1 MVRGGLELKFR
12 INPSISDKITSM
24 PKFEF
29 LLSEFV
35 NIALFLACL
44 WHAARQGRSRVLEL
58 LASLVYGVALEWMT
72 IKLVEPY
79 EYGRFLIMIDT
90 APLAIGLGWAVI
102 IYSAMEFAKTI
113 KMPDYAKPFLV
124 GLLALNIDAG
134 MDAVAIRLGFWNW
147 VIPLDHQWFG
157 VPWGNFFA
165 WFVVAASFSGMLYL
179 FRGRGWS
186 SVSRG
191 VKPWL
196 YPWLAMMISLV
207 ILAGANYLF
216 VNLLGRSDLGGAV
229 SMLAFVIP
237 GMLVVYTARPQVIPQ
252 ERLDL
257 VVVAVPLVFHVLF
270 TVFGFARGIY
280 LQLPILGVVG
290 VLMMVVG
297 VGVHLWPW
305 FSQMRR

>member
-1 MVRGGLELKFR
+1 
-12 INPSISDKITSM
+12 M

-44 WHAARQGRSRVLEL
+44 WHAARQGRTRVLEL

-72 IKLVEPY
+72 IKLVEAY
-79 EYGRFLIMIDT
+79 EYGRFLVMIDT

-102 IYSAMEFAKTI
+102 IYSAMEFARTL
-113 KMPDYAKPFLV
+113 KMPDYARPFLV

-179 FRGRGWS
+179 FRSKGWQAAGQS
-186 SVSRG
+186 W
-191 VKPWL
+191 KTWL
-196 YPWLAMMISLV
+196 YPWFAMLLSLV
-207 ILAGANYLF
+207 ILAGSNYLF
-216 VNLLGRSDLGGAV
+216 VNFLGKSDLGGAV
-229 SMLAFVIP
+229 SMLVLVIP
-237 GMLVVYTARPQVIPQ
+237 GMLVVYNARPKVLPGV
-252 ERLDL
+252 RLDPVVL
-257 VVVAVPLVFHVLF
+257 VVPMAFHILF
-270 TVFGFARGIY
+270 TIFGFAKGIY
-280 LQLPILGVVG
+280 TQIPILAVAGI
-290 VLMMVVG
+290 LMLVTG
-297 VGVHLWPW
+297 LGVHLWPW
-305 FSQMRR
+305 YTSRGDPG

>member
-1 MVRGGLELKFR
+1 
-12 INPSISDKITSM
+12 M

-29 LLSEFV
+29 LLSEFI

-44 WHAARQGRSRVLEL
+44 WHAARHGKTRVLEL

-72 IKLVEPY
+72 IKLVEAY
-79 EYGRFLIMIDT
+79 SYGRFLIMIDT

-102 IYSAMEFAKTI
+102 IYSAMEFANYI

-165 WFVVAASFSGMLYL
+165 WFVVAASFSGMLYM
-179 FRGRGWS
+179 FRSKGWQGPAKS
-186 SVSRG
+186 W
-191 VKPWL
+191 KTWL
-196 YPWLAMMISLV
+196 YPWLAMLLSLV
-207 ILAGANYLF
+207 ILAASNYLF
-216 VNLLGRSDLGGAV
+216 VNFLGKSDLGGAV
-229 SMLAFVIP
+229 SMLVLVIP
-237 GMLVVYTARPQVIPQ
+237 GMLVVYSARPVVLPQ
-252 ERLDL
+252 ARIDP
-257 VVVAVPLVFHVLF
+257 VVLAVPLTFHGLF
-270 TVFGFARGIY
+270 TVFGFTKGIY
-280 LQLPILGVVG
+280 PQLPILAVAGI
-290 VLMMVVG
+290 LMLVIG

-305 FSQMRR
+305 YTGRGQRNDHR